1 MVQIEWAK
9 ARAWHLRW
17 TEEVQLLKEEMWRVQ
32 KTLEWKAEWWNQQQV
47 GWPGV
52 DNPIHKGVRA
62 YASRQAHIQQS
73 LHERFTRLWE
83 KLLVPLASQEESN
96 EGPGSSVDP
105 LLEAL
110 VKEDE
115 E

>member
-1 MVQIEWAK
+1 M
-9 ARAWHLRW
+9 R
-17 TEEVQLLKEEMWRVQ
+17 RVQ
-32 KTLEWKAEWWNQQQV
+32 KTLEWKAEWWNQWQE
-47 GWPGV
+47 GWPGL
-52 DNPIHKGVRA
+52 DDPICEGVRA
-62 YASRQAHIQQS
+62 YASCQAHIQRS

-83 KLLVPLASQEESN
+83 KPLVPLASQEESN